1 MTTTTLPTLRA
12 STDRRLALG
21 AKIRTRIV
29 GILAE
34 CRSVLSSPEAT
45 DPGNAAQVARFAER
59 LASLEAA
66 VAEEVSADWYCLTAD
81 LHTCTAGS
89 VIGDLMGDD
98 SDAAPLLNAFK
109 PTVRALPRYREFAV

>member
-45 DPGNAAQVARFAER
+45 DPTNAAQVARFAER
-59 LASLEAA
+59 LASLDAA
-66 VAEEVSADWYCLTAD
+66 VAEEVSADWFCLTAD
-81 LHTCTAGS
+81 GVTRDADD
-89 VIGDLMGDD
+89 VIGALMGDD
-98 SDAAPLLNAFK
+98 RDAAPLLNAFK
-109 PTVRALPRYREFAV
+109 AETRALPSYRAFTI